1 MRDDGVIDY
10 DVGDK
15 VVCVDGK
22 FFEGAKRIYKEL
34 PVELQTYVVRELRV
48 GVALEPLLRKKVRT
62 GEVSVLLVGVTNPPQ
77 GGRSKVEP
85 GFAHWRFVKLEE
97 FQGFADKVE
106 AAMDEAKK
114 PEALASTTDGNV

>member
-34 PVELQTYVVRELRV
+34 PVELRTYVVREMRV

-62 GEVSVLLVGVTNPPQ
+62 GEVSVLLVGVVNPPQ

-85 GFAHWRFVKLEE
+85 GFAGWRFVKLEE
-97 FQGFADKVE
+97 FNNTKADVKK
-106 AAMDEAKK
+106 AMEMQ
-114 PEALASTTDGNV
+114 TV